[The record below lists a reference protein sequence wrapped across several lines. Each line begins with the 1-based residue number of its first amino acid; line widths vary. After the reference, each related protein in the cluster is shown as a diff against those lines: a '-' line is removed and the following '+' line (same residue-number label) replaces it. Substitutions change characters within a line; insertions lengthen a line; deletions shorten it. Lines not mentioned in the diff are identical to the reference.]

1 MTIDEQAV
9 LRNFKAL
16 LSERLALHSVILF
29 GSRARGDAAEDSDL
43 DVLVVID
50 GPADEA
56 SRDWIS
62 DCAWDAGFE
71 AGLVIV
77 PIVYGRSE
85 WETGPERHS
94 LLARAIER
102 EGVPV

>member
-1 MTIDEQAV
+1 MTVDEQAV
-9 LRNFKAL
+9 LRNFKARVSNRVTL
-16 LSERLALHSVILF
+16 DKVILF
-29 GSRARGDAAEDSDL
+29 GSRARGDAAADSDL
-43 DVLVVID
+43 DVLVVTE

>member
-1 MTIDEQAV
+1 MTVDEQAV

-16 LSERLALHSVILF
+16 VSNRVTLHKVILF
-29 GSRARGDAAEDSDL
+29 GSRARGDAAADSDL
-43 DVLVVID
+43 DVLVVTE